1 MMNAGGMHA
10 RTHLSRCLR
19 WRTCCGLSRAAVG
32 KKPQLSRK
40 TKFFS
45 LLNCASKSA
54 PVFCLRN
61 WVGAGRFVRRFGVGS
76 IGIGVAAGDG
86 EKGIAVEEGVAEV
99 FSADF

>member
-1 MMNAGGMHA
+1 
-10 RTHLSRCLR
+10 
-19 WRTCCGLSRAAVG
+19 
-32 KKPQLSRK
+32 
-40 TKFFS
+40 
-45 LLNCASKSA
+45 LNCASKSA
-54 PVFCLRN
+54 PVFCPRN